1 MDGPLGEDADFDLI
15 TNISD
20 ASGGFTRRIYES
32 GIFKSTSYMKQT
44 RYRVF

>member
-20 ASGGFTRRIYES
+20 VSGGFTRRIYES
-32 GIFKSTSYMKQT
+32 GRSVEQLENFFREIAGI
-44 RYRVF
+44 